1 MSAQELTNPLAEGS
15 MRNMKTLLILT
26 TLTFTLSS
34 WAQLPGSKTK
44 PTIKAD
50 ANASNFGAELTLKDA
65 PLSVDEALEKFKANK
80 ITGPVLLNAKID
92 KVCKKKGCWMTIK
105 SKSEELRVTFKDY
118 GFFVPQNIVGKN
130 VLVEGIIKEEKLTL
144 EQTKHFVQDEGG
156 DPSKVTEAK
165 TDYQFEASGVS
176 LVKK

>member
-1 MSAQELTNPLAEGS
+1 
-15 MRNMKTLLILT
+15 MKNIFLILT
-26 TLTFTLSS
+26 ATLSVTA
-34 WAQLPGSKTK
+34 WAQLPGSTTK
-44 PTIKAD
+44 PTLKAD
-50 ANASNFGAELTLKDA
+50 TNATKFGAELTLKDT

-80 ITGPVLLNAKID
+80 ITGPVLLTAKID

-105 SKSEELRVTFKDY
+105 NKTDELRVTFKDY

-165 TDYQFEASGVS
+165 TDYQFVASGVS
-176 LVKK
+176 LLKK

>member
-1 MSAQELTNPLAEGS
+1 
-15 MRNMKTLLILT
+15 MKTLSVITVLLFSIAA
-26 TLTFTLSS
+26 FS
-34 WAQLPGSKTK
+34 QLPGSTTK

-50 ANASNFGAELTLKDA
+50 PKATKFGAELTLREA
-65 PLSVDEALEKFKANK
+65 PITVDEALTKFKAK
-80 ITGPVLLNAKID
+80 QITGPVLLTAKID

-105 SKSEELRVTFKDY
+105 SKSDDMRVTFKDY

-130 VLVEGIIKEEKLTL
+130 VLVEGIIKEEILSL

-165 TDYQFEASGVS
+165 TDYQFEASGVA

>member
-1 MSAQELTNPLAEGS
+1 MKKCLLLLTL
-15 MRNMKTLLILT
+15 
-26 TLTFTLSS
+26 FLSFS
-34 WAQLPGSKTK
+34 TWAQLPGSTTK

-50 ANASNFGAELTLKDA
+50 PKATQFGAELTLKET
-65 PLSVDEALEKFKANK
+65 PITVDEALAKFKAK
-80 ITGPVLLNAKID
+80 QITGPVLLTAKID

-105 SKSEELRVTFKDY
+105 SKSDDLRVTFKDY
-118 GFFVPQNIVGKN
+118 GFFVPQNIVGKT

-144 EQTKHFVQDEGG
+144 EETKHFVKDEGG

-165 TDYQFEASGVS
+165 TDYQFVASGVS